1 MGAGTGV
8 MHVSWLAHLVT
19 CCDRQLL
26 RIGVQGMVDDLQAL
40 RHRESVVITGIEK

>member
-1 MGAGTGV
+1 MGAGSGV

-19 CCDRQLL
+19 CCDLQLL

-40 RHRESVVITGIEK
+40 RH